1 MKSSSTRL
9 PDLTRRSFARTN
21 AQTIAQRVVLLREF
35 APNAKA
41 ISEICCGD
49 YSRQHRAYAVELGV
63 QVVRGLDLE
72 PAIVAANRGNGM
84 EWNVI
89 WGMHLM

>member
-9 PDLTRRSFARTN
+9 PNLTHHSFARTN

-35 APNAKA
+35 TPNAKA

-49 YSRQHRAYAVELGV
+49 YLRQYQAYIAELGV

-72 PAIVAANRGNGM
+72 PAIVTANRGNGM
-84 EWNVI
+84 LSGECT
-89 WGMHLM
+89 